1 MIAGKPKKEDK
12 KKKERKEQEPEEKN
26 SDDQEEQNML
36 MEALATAQ
44 KPVHMTGLY
53 GDVNETKAQEAVYSL
68 LLFQKDIIQ
77 NIQGGVPPEE
87 IDPIEFYVSTFGGQA
102 SEMFAVYDVM
112 RMVRDKVPVMTV
124 GIGKVMSAGVLLLAS
139 GTKGMRK
146 IGKHCRVMIHG
157 VNSGHSGYIAD
168 MENEF
173 NETKFT
179 QKQYVAAL
187 AAETDMTPAYIR
199 KLMSKKTNVY
209 LDAEQA
215 VDLGIADI
223 IV

>member
-36 MEALATAQ
+36 IEALATAQ

>member
-1 MIAGKPKKEDK
+1 MIAGKTKKSKEEKD
-12 KKKERKEQEPEEKN
+12 KEREEEPTGQMPK
-26 SDDQEEQNML
+26 DQDQNIIMDVL
-36 MEALATAQ
+36 SGAQ

-68 LLFQKDIIQ
+68 LLFQKDIMQ
-77 NIQGGVPPEE
+77 TPPEEGDE

-112 RMVRDKVPVMTV
+112 RMVRENVPVMTV
-124 GIGKVMSAGVLLLAS
+124 GLGKVMSAGVLLLAS
-139 GTKGMRK
+139 GTKDLRK

-157 VNSGHSGYIAD
+157 VNSGHSGNIAD

-179 QKQYVAAL
+179 QKQYVSAL

-209 LDAEQA
+209 LDAQQA

>member
-1 MIAGKPKKEDK
+1 MITNTTKPKRKGKSKE
-12 KKKERKEQEPEEKN
+12 EAPEPAEDAPESPGAS
-26 SDDQEEQNML
+26 SDQNMI
-36 MEALATAQ
+36 MDMLAKAP
-44 KPVHMTGLY
+44 KPVHMTGIY
-53 GDVNETKAQEAVYSL
+53 GDVNEVKAQEACFSL
-68 LLFQKDIIQ
+68 LLFQKDIMQ
-77 NIQGGVPPEE
+77 ELPEGE
-87 IDPIEFYVSTFGGQA
+87 DPSAIEFFVSTFGGQA
-102 SEMFAVYDVM
+102 SEMFSVYDVM
-112 RMVRDKVPVMTV
+112 RYVREGIPIVTC
-124 GIGKVMSAGVLLLAS
+124 GIGKVMSAGVLLLAA
-139 GTKGMRK
+139 GTKGKRK

-173 NETKFT
+173 AETKFT

-199 KLMSKKTNVY
+199 KLMGKKTNVY
-209 LDAEQA
+209 LDAQQA